1 MRVLKLAIVSLL
13 TLSLIAAAA
22 WYWLGR
28 RVQAPTESP
37 TFDNLAADLRPLIRA
52 EGPDAEILA
61 VFQEHLQTLSYAE
74 GAEGLLARAALSFLA
89 GDPKT
94 AAYALTGLATQRPR
108 QPDLISFLA
117 AANLRQ
123 GNNALAEDLY
133 LQALTLRTQAGHSD
147 LDLSHDQ
154 LGLALSFLA
163 RRQSSQAEPLTRQAH
178 LARFRALGPRHPDTL
193 WAARYLAAAL
203 AAADQLEEAKALLH
217 DIVLKSAQHPEL
229 VPLRQEAQLIL
240 AAAGESASSPE
251 AEPEAAAAETKAP
264 AAERWRRLEL
274 SPPAGEISA
283 QAAEALRQ
291 ARSLEERRLYREAG
305 QILEQAAAVANE
317 ELPQRAAESLI
328 LHLLLADNYLAQ
340 GRSPVEAEIELRA
353 GLARIKGVD
362 KYPES
367 GPVYLRL
374 AELLWTLERPRE
386 SADFFRRAEKS
397 SQKLLAGQLS
407 PQAKALAEDSL
418 QRARQALKALAN
430 GQSVPP
436 PPPES

>member
-1 MRVLKLAIVSLL
+1 MRALKLGLISLL
-13 TLSLIAAAA
+13 ALALMAAAA
-22 WYWLGR
+22 WYWLDR
-28 RVQAPTESP
+28 RAQLPSESP
-37 TFDNLAADLRPLIRA
+37 AFDALAADLRPLIRA
-52 EGPDAEILA
+52 EGPDAEIWA
-61 VFQEHLQTLSYAE
+61 AFQEHLQTLSGTE
-74 GAEGLLARAALSFLA
+74 GAEGLLARAAMSFLA

-94 AAYALTGLATQRPR
+94 AAYALTGLATERPR

-133 LQALTLRTQAGHSD
+133 LQALSLRAQAGHSA
-147 LDLSHDQ
+147 LTLSHDQ

-163 RRQSSQAEPLTRQAH
+163 RRQGGQAEALARQAR
-178 LARFRALGPRHPDTL
+178 LARLQALGPRHPDTL

-203 AAADQLEEAKALLH
+203 AAEGRLEEANALLH
-217 DIVLKSAQHPEL
+217 DIVLKSAQRPEL
-229 VPLRQEAQLIL
+229 ASLKQEAQLVL
-240 AAAGESASSPE
+240 AAAGQAASPE
-251 AEPEAAAAETKAP
+251 AAPETAAAETKAP
-264 AAERWRRLEL
+264 APAERWRRLEL
-274 SPPAGEISA
+274 SPPAGEISP

-291 ARSLEERRLYREAG
+291 ARSLEEQGLYQEAG
-305 QILEQAAAVANE
+305 QILEQAVAAANE
-317 ELPQRAAESLI
+317 ELPQRTAESLI

-407 PQAKALAEDSL
+407 PQARALAEDSL
-418 QRARQALKALAN
+418 QRARQALKALAD
-430 GQSVPP
+430 GQSAPP
-436 PPPES
+436 PLPES